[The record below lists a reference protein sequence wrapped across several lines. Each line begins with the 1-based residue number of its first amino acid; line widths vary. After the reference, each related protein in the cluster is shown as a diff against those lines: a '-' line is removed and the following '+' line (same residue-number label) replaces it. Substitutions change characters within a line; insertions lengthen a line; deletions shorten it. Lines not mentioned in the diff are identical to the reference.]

1 MKENKK
7 SYFNKLNKIHVNN
20 IFNEMN
26 EPIKIK
32 NIIIN
37 FETFQNEINNSEISN
52 FIQNL
57 YK

>member
-37 FETFQNEINNSEISN
+37 FETFQNEINNSEIPN